1 MNKEEYYWNMNRVI
15 KEYAKVAS
23 IFNDD
28 ISFDKVS
35 YPKQIILRR
44 IASVLC
50 AFMNIKDTNT
60 DVIGTIDLV
69 FGHVENKQLLETSHI
84 NTENEKKIF
93 TLIDTFLKPTHMKEE
108 LNNVILDVQTR
119 KTLFDKLLRYRVE
132 SEYLKTT
139 FSSIIEG
146 NFTVNLA
153 INICASIYNDP
164 LKECNNKLEL
174 LLELL
179 LGDLFSGKFSIKELR
194 ENYNYPLVTDEE
206 LLAWTLDNI

>member
-1 MNKEEYYWNMNRVI
+1 MNTEGYYWNINKVI

-23 IFNDD
+23 IFNED

-44 IASVLC
+44 IASVLG

-153 INICASIYNDP
+153 INICASIYNEP

-179 LGDLFSGKFSIKELR
+179 LGDLFTGKFSIKELQ